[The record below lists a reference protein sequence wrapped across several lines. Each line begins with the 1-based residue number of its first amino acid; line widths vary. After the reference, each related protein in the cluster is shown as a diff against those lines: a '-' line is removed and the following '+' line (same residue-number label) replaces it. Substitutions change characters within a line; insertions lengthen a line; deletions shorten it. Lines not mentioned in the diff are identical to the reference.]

1 MASVVGSLAVGAPA
15 AMNAVGP
22 TDTQHTS
29 PDVTLPQGV
38 TEYYDPSTNE
48 IVVVV
53 GAPYSQDS
61 YQVSTQYYMTEVNNG
76 LNTTIYG
83 TDTGDRILLVD
94 NASHSVFADGG
105 DDLIQNL
112 GSGAGVLDGG
122 AGNDFIIGGSGDET
136 LIGGLGDDQI
146 IGGAGHEVING
157 GAGSDT
163 LTGGGG
169 RDVFVFDNEVTSN
182 DVITDFSASD
192 VLDISARGGQDGV
205 VQQGVD
211 YTIAQVGA
219 DTVITLLDHHD
230 TITLKNVSSDH
241 LVQDPKGDGL
251 FTI

>member
-1 MASVVGSLAVGAPA
+1 MASVVGSHLVGVSALHEVSQGNA
-15 AMNAVGP
+15 AS
-22 TDTQHTS
+22 TS
-29 PDVTLPQGV
+29 TDVTLPQGV

-53 GAPYSQDS
+53 GGTYSQDS

-76 LNTTIYG
+76 VNTTIYG
-83 TDTGDRILLVD
+83 SDTGDRVLIVD
-94 NASHSVFADGG
+94 DASHSVFAGAG

-122 AGNDFIIGGSGDET
+122 AGNDFIIGGAGDET
-136 LIGGLGDDQI
+136 LMGGLGNDQI
-146 IGGAGHEVING
+146 IGGAGNEVING
-157 GAGSDT
+157 GAGNDMM
-163 LTGGGG
+163 TGGGG
-169 RDVFVFDNEVTSN
+169 RDVFVFDNEATGN

-211 YTIAQVGA
+211 YTIEQVGT
-219 DTVITLLDHHD
+219 DTVITLLDNND

-241 LVQDPKGDGL
+241 LVEEHKGDGL